1 MRRSARQQE
10 RQELQREHQ
19 AASVAKPLTDCVV
32 VVARRKGSIEDVLR
46 QDYPE
51 LLVYQDR

>member
-1 MRRSARQQE
+1 M
-10 RQELQREHQ
+10 QREHQ